1 MKWNEL
7 TDAEQVYL
15 YWEFV
20 AMLDDDQTMEFTEFD
35 ALARKVDDDCI
46 TEQHATGNYLWIT
59 FTTRCFFNEILT
71 QMQD

>member
-7 TDAEQVYL
+7 TDTEQVYL

-35 ALARKVDDDCI
+35 ALARAVDNDCI
-46 TEQHATGNYLWIT
+46 TEHATNDYVWIT
-59 FTTRCFFNEILT
+59 FTTLQFFNEILT

>member
-7 TDAEQVYL
+7 TDTEQVYL

-35 ALARKVDDDCI
+35 ALARAVDNDCI
-46 TEQHATGNYLWIT
+46 TEHTTNDYVWIT
-59 FTTRCFFNEILT
+59 YTTLQFFNEILT
-71 QMQD
+71 RMQD